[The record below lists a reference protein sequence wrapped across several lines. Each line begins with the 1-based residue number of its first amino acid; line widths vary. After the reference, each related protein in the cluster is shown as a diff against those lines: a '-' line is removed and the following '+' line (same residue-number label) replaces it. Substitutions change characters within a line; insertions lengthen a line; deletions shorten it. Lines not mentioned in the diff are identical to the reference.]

1 MKTKNSTHA
10 GTAARRKEII
20 QAALACFTE
29 LGFTHTGMADIRRR
43 SKASTGSIYHHF
55 KSKQQLAAEV
65 YIEGIR
71 DYQEGFVSALEE
83 QEHAR
88 DGIFA
93 VVNYHLKWVEKN
105 PEWAVYLFQK
115 RYAEFM
121 GSTEGEVERHRR
133 QPRKPVPWRVC
144 EARGST
150 HDEVARRQGPA
161 GLSSIQASGG
171 RPSRFMAPLPARGGQ
186 PRAGRPGRY
195 TAAPP
200 HAASRRTPHT
210 LR

>member
-55 KSKQQLAAEV
+55 KSKEQLAAEV

-105 PEWAVYLFQK
+105 PDWTVYLFQK

-121 GSTEGEVERHRR
+121 GSTEGEVERLNMEFTSHCAKWFSKQVRAGKLRR
-133 QPRKPVPWRVC
+133 
-144 EARGST
+144 
-150 HDEVARRQGPA
+150 
-161 GLSSIQASGG
+161 
-171 RPSRFMAPLPARGGQ
+171 LPADLYGAILIGPCMEYSRLYLSGQ
-186 PRAGRPGRY
+186 A
-195 TAAPP
+195 
-200 HAASRRTPHT
+200 RTPIDQAI
-210 LR
+210 LEFASIAWGSLGVKLQDE